1 MASYAAWAARWR
13 VPMHFLLAAVV
24 LWFARPTQGLLAGG
38 VGLILIGLAVR
49 AWAAGHLRR
58 DIDLT
63 LSGPYAHL
71 RHPLYFGS
79 AFILAGFALASGRA
93 WLAALLALYFL
104 LLFVPTLRR
113 EERERH
119 GRAPELFAAYRASVP
134 ALLPRLRPAKIPLAE
149 DSPQTARFDPQLYLR
164 NQEWRALAG
173 CAVVLALL
181 YGKILWR

>member
-24 LWFARPTQGLLAGG
+24 LWFAHPTQRLLLSG
-38 VGLILIGLAVR
+38 VGFILVGLAVR

-63 LSGPYAHL
+63 VSGPYAHL

-79 AFILAGFALASGRA
+79 AFILAGFAVASGRA
-93 WLAALLALYFL
+93 GLAVLLALYFL
-104 LLFVPTLRR
+104 LLFVPTFRR
-113 EERERH
+113 EERQRLA
-119 GRAPELFAAYRASVP
+119 RAPELFAAYRASVP

-149 DSPQTARFDPQLYLR
+149 GSSGTASFDPQLYLR
-164 NQEWRALAG
+164 NQEWRALLG
-173 CAVVLALL
+173 CAVVLAVL